1 MQLSIQITG
10 TKDVQRKLRRLGPEL
25 TNLKGSMS
33 EIGREAA
40 RYYSNQGFN
49 SQGGV
54 FGKAWTPLKRATTLR
69 KARKYPGRPPLV
81 ATGKMRDGFTFTA
94 GSNQVLIGNKVDY
107 FKYHQSTAP
116 RQKIPRRAMMGIN
129 APIKQLVRTVIEA
142 EIRKKIRTA

>member
-1 MQLSIQITG
+1 MQLSVRITG
-10 TKDVQRKLRRLGPEL
+10 SKNIQSKLKRLGPEL
-25 TNLKGSMS
+25 NNLKGSMN

-54 FGKAWTPLKRATTLR
+54 FGARWSPLKRATTLR

-81 ATGKMRDGFTFTA
+81 ASGKMRDGFTYTA
-94 GSNQVLIGNKVDY
+94 GSNQVLIGNKMDY

-116 RQKIPRRAMMGIN
+116 RSKIPRRVTMGIN
-129 APIKQLVRTVIEA
+129 SPIKSLVRSSIQN
-142 EIRKKIRTA
+142 EIQRKIRAA